1 MKKSIL
7 NFLMMS
13 ILISLIGAITLGTLE
28 YLIGSTVL
36 FIVCIGFVFISGI
49 VIIPFQIM
57 KAVDKQRPK
66 FEICDT
72 CETVM
77 KINEYYAGAGECAP
91 CWMKKIDED
100 IANEGKPKT
109 SEPINFKPN
118 YYKRHNL

>member
-13 ILISLIGAITLGTLE
+13 ILISLIGAIALGTLE

-77 KINEYYAGAGECAP
+77 KINEYIKQIVKG
-91 CWMKKIDED
+91 
-100 IANEGKPKT
+100 
-109 SEPINFKPN
+109 INSNFSDLIN
-118 YYKRHNL
+118 NDYR

>member
-13 ILISLIGAITLGTLE
+13 ILISLIGAIALGTLE

-36 FIVCIGFVFISGI
+36 FIVCIGFVFISAI
-49 VIIPFQIM
+49 AIIPFQIM
-57 KAVDKQRPK
+57 KAINKQRPK
-66 FEICDT
+66 FEICDA

-77 KINEYYAGAGECAP
+77 TINEYYAGAGECAS
-91 CWMKKIDED
+91 CWLKEIDED
-100 IANEGKPKT
+100 IANEGKPET